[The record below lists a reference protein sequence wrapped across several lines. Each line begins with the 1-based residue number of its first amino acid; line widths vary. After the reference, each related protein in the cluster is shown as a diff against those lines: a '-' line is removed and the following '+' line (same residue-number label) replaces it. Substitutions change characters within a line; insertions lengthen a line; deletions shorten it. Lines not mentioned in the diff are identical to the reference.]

1 MKKVLLFLALG
12 SAMVCAN
19 AQTIQEEL
27 NSQQVTDRDVKIAEL
42 SVKSHAVETTG
53 LNSVDGLANSCMG
66 FLNTVISTNDVLKE
80 YKTEVKDKGEGEVEI
95 TKYRANL
102 NQYIELAAGLT
113 VASTQIAQASQ
124 ELPKASDDVK
134 TVKNPRQI
142 KPVKNSIEFSKEAL
156 PVCLEEISFQI
167 KLVNNL
173 IETIKASNNN

>member
-1 MKKVLLFLALG
+1 M
-12 SAMVCAN
+12 
-19 AQTIQEEL
+19 
-27 NSQQVTDRDVKIAEL
+27 
-42 SVKSHAVETTG
+42 
-53 LNSVDGLANSCMG
+53 
-66 FLNTVISTNDVLKE
+66 
-80 YKTEVKDKGEGEVEI
+80 
-95 TKYRANL
+95 

-156 PVCLEEISFQI
+156 PVCSEEISFQI